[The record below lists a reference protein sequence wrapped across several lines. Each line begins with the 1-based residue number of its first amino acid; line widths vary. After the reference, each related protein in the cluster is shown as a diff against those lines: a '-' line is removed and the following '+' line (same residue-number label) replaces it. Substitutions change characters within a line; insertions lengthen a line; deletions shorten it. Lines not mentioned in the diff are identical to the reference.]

1 MITYSYVIGEK
12 SFVAVV
18 QYDKNNKDVSVIEVN
33 PIVFTT
39 PIKIDQVNID
49 GRAITTTNSI

>member
-1 MITYSYVIGEK
+1 VIGEK